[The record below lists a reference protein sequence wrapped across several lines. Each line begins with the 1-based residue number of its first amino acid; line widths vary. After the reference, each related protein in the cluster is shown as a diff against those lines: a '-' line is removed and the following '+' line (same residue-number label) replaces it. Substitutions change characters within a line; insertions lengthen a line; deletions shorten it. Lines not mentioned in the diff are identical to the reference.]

1 MAADQTDRRD
11 WILYE
16 RVARSLAHTVGNT
29 INVVSG
35 RLSLLERQSG
45 TVDDVGETLRRARG
59 RLLTLQ
65 EELRFALHLPPEEMA
80 TGALSLAHLLEQAG
94 KEPGVELGNRELLGA
109 RGALLTKPNEFAL
122 SYLADAC
129 RILNGGAVSD
139 WQLGT
144 RVVRD
149 QEAFTLSLT
158 LDAQRVPQDRKALL
172 EPWFSKEVEGLAGD
186 ARYGR
191 LLLAQALGLLEESG
205 AALSV
210 LPASSGSTAVVLVW
224 AP

>member
-1 MAADQTDRRD
+1 MAADRTDRRD

-45 TVDDVGETLRRARG
+45 TVDDLGETLRRARG

-65 EELRFALHLPPEEMA
+65 EELRFALHLPPEELA
-80 TGALSLAHLLEQAG
+80 TGAQSLAHLLEEAG
-94 KEPGVELGNRELLGA
+94 KTPGVELRNLEFLGA
-109 RGALLTKPNEFAL
+109 RGALLAKPNEFAL
-122 SYLADAC
+122 SYLAGAC
-129 RILNGGAVSD
+129 RILNGGA

-144 RVVRD
+144 LVVRD
-149 QEAFTLSLT
+149 QEAFTLSLN
-158 LDAQRVPQDRKALL
+158 LDAELVPQDRKALL
-172 EPWFSKEVEGLAGD
+172 EPWFSKEVEGLSGE

-210 LPASSGSTAVVLVW
+210 RQASPGSTAVVLVW